1 MRTTRTTQTSLFD
14 PDPVDHPVADDMERV
29 SGCLDGLPELA
40 DEVAADLGAGP
51 GNAAG
56 RHGLWCEAVL
66 RCALLRHMRQETYRG
81 LEFLLRD
88 SLSAQRFARVDTT
101 RLPGKS
107 ALQETIS
114 AIGAA
119 TWERIN
125 RRLLDAARD
134 AGIETGERV
143 RVDSTVTAAHIL
155 EPADSRLLY
164 DGVRVL
170 TRLLV
175 RARYAFGAD
184 VVAFHDHRRAAK
196 LRRRCRRS
204 RRQRARIR
212 SGPHGAPRSSG
223 TTSCS
228 GRWSTR
234 PGGGCSAARPCPLRR
249 RS

>member
-14 PDPVDHPVADDMERV
+14 PTPVDPPVADDMERV
-29 SGCLDGLPELA
+29 SGWLDALPELA
-40 DEVAADLGAGP
+40 DEVAADLGVGP
-51 GNAAG
+51 GNATG
-56 RHGLWCEAVL
+56 RHGLSSEAVL

-125 RRLLDAARD
+125 RRLLDAARA

-143 RVDSTVTAAHIL
+143 RGDSTVTAAHIL

-164 DGVRVL
+164 DGVRVP

-175 RARYAFGAD
+175 RARDAFGAD